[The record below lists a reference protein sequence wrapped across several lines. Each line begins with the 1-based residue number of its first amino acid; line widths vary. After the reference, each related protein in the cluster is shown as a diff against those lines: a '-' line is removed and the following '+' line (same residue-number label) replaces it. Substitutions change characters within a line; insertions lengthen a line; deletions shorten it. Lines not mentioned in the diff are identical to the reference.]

1 MSILCVCLCECTAL
15 EQQWAYQAKH
25 SSNCTS
31 QDYCLTTCPEGL
43 ELCTWSTSGWLQFL
57 LKLHCSYSK
66 NKNIK
71 MCLGWVW
78 VFLLLLRFWFFLF
91 FKQTYAV
98 KDFPNVER
106 LIMEDKT
113 EKKNEKNHI

>member
-1 MSILCVCLCECTAL
+1 MFWLGLGFFVVVEIL
-15 EQQWAYQAKH
+15 
-25 SSNCTS
+25 
-31 QDYCLTTCPEGL
+31 G
-43 ELCTWSTSGWLQFL
+43 
-57 LKLHCSYSK
+57 
-66 NKNIK
+66 
-71 MCLGWVW
+71 
-78 VFLLLLRFWFFLF
+78 FLF